1 MLVKSS
7 QWLSNLFVKLT
18 FSEKMPLRQQQ
29 VNEVFAAVA
38 SAESVCEEIPIAI
51 EENRFDQQILE
62 RVSFIF

>member
-1 MLVKSS
+1 MAN
-7 QWLSNLFVKLT
+7 QWLSTIFVNFN

-38 SAESVCEEIPIAI
+38 TAESVCEEIPIAI